1 MARIVRA
8 GGSEPESASERAY
21 RWTKERISDGALPG
35 GELVSEGD
43 VADQLGISRTPVR
56 EAFLR
61 LSTEGLLRLYPKRGA
76 VVVAVTPD
84 EVRDVIEAR
93 LLLETWAFRRVAA
106 DGASRSLLTELRRL
120 IGVQRKAITRSAG
133 REFQEADRDFHHA
146 VVEATGNAMLARFH
160 ASLRDRQVRM
170 GSEALQA
177 DVNRARQ
184 IVAEHAELVAA
195 LEKGIDAVITETVE
209 HHINGT
215 MALLN
220 LGPPPAP
227 FRVAG
232 GLDPP
237 GRDGQSS
244 P

>member
-1 MARIVRA
+1 MATTARTGR
-8 GGSEPESASERAY
+8 SKPESASERAY

-61 LSTEGLLRLYPKRGA
+61 LSAEGLLRLYPKRGA
-76 VVVAVTPD
+76 VVLAVTPD

-93 LLLETWAFRRVAA
+93 LLLETWAFGRVAA
-106 DGASRSLLTELRRL
+106 DGASRPLLAELRRL
-120 IGVQRKAITRSAG
+120 IGVQRKAIARSTG

-146 VVEATGNAMLARFH
+146 VVEAAGNAMLTRFH

-170 GSEALQA
+170 GSKALQA
-177 DVNRARQ
+177 DANRAGQ

-195 LEKGIDAVITETVE
+195 LEKGIHVLVNETIE
-209 HHINGT
+209 RHINAT
-215 MALLN
+215 MTLLN
-220 LGPPPAP
+220 LSPQAAPAA
-227 FRVAG
+227 RA
-232 GLDPP
+232 
-237 GRDGQSS
+237 
-244 P
+244 